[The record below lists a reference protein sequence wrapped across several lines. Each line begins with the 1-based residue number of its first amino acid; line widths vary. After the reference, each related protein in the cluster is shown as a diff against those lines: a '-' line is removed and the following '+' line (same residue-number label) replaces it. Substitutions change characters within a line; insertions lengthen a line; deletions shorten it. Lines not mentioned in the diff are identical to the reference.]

1 MWFVLKL
8 QTFDLGFANKI
19 TSYLLHDALTL
30 FADQVNRKRTRS
42 SGVVY
47 GVCCL
52 QCQEFQSGTAWNLL
66 HGIIPKCTSMYI
78 IHFDKT
84 VDTNSGVIY
93 PADKQTWLSAQEVLN
108 DLK

>member
-1 MWFVLKL
+1 MWFVSKL
-8 QTFDLGFANKI
+8 QTFDLGFAKKI
-19 TSYLLHDALTL
+19 NSYLLHDALTL
-30 FADQVNRKRTRS
+30 FANQVNKKRTRS
-42 SGVVY
+42 SGVLY

-52 QCQEFQSGTAWNLL
+52 QCQVFQSGTAWNSL

-78 IHFDKT
+78 IHFDKRLIQT
-84 VDTNSGVIY
+84 RGVIY